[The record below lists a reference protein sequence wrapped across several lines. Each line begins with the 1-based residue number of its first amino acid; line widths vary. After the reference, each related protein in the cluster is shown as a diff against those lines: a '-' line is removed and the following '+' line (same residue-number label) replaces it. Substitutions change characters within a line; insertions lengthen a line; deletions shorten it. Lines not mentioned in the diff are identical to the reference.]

1 MFSARSIL
9 KYYLILIR
17 PYKIPIFLM
26 FLMVAF
32 RILFSIILIPFLY
45 KSIID
50 VLSMSQI
57 SIAERSYI
65 AFLFLIPMAVG
76 FVSSATVNRYRDF
89 LNFKTISNVTKDIY
103 DFSFLK
109 LANHSYKFYS
119 DRFSGSLVAKIKRF
133 VRAFEAMNKIII
145 GSFWFILILISSS
158 IFVLYSESKIIA
170 GYLIAW
176 SALYIFITLFFV
188 KKKMRLDLLEAE
200 ADSKITGVL
209 ADSITNV
216 LNIKIFS
223 AFDKEFNYFKKFS
236 KLLRDRIY
244 NTSKFDML
252 RSITQAVLMVG
263 FQIFILY
270 TMIQLWGMGVITIG
284 VFVLTYVYV
293 FSIFERVWD
302 LSEDMA
308 LFMKSTADMKEMVDI
323 FETEVEVKDIE
334 NPEIC
339 RIKNGKIE
347 FKNVS
352 FGYIEEN
359 VIFKD
364 FNLTIEPGEKIGLVG
379 HSGSGKSTIT
389 KLVLRFINTSKG
401 EILIDGQNI
410 VNIKQDDLR
419 NVISYVPQDSILFHR
434 SVKENIGYSKN
445 YASDAEIIEASKKA
459 HADDFIKKLP
469 KGYDTLVGERGVK
482 LSGGER
488 QRVAIARAMLKD
500 SPILMLDEATSSL
513 DSISETYIQDAFNEL
528 MKGKTTIVIA
538 HRLSTIQKMD
548 RIIVLDQGKIV
559 EEGTHKELL
568 AKNGF
573 YAELWNH
580 QTGGFLD

>member
-1 MFSARSIL
+1 
-9 KYYLILIR
+9 
-17 PYKIPIFLM
+17 M

>member
-1 MFSARSIL
+1 
-9 KYYLILIR
+9 
-17 PYKIPIFLM
+17 
-26 FLMVAF
+26 
-32 RILFSIILIPFLY
+32 
-45 KSIID
+45 
-50 VLSMSQI
+50 MSQI